1 MISCTGV
8 QPNDLHMRKV
18 LHSQHNKTGSR
29 TRLQPD
35 SKVFETLMEQD
46 AEVFD
51 TRIRRN
57 GNIIHQFL
65 FVYRCLGFE

>member
-8 QPNDLHMRKV
+8 QPKDLYMTKV
-18 LHSQHNKTGSR
+18 LHTTQEN
-29 TRLQPD
+29 RLKNRVEPD
-35 SKVFETLMEQD
+35 SKVLKTLMEQD

-57 GNIIHQFL
+57 GNIIQQFL